1 MTRKLHFLFFRYL
14 TLNDT
19 DFIIK
24 NIDDAKM
31 TFADSFILEG
41 DDAKM
46 TNNTLPKYM
55 NLQQTCQYLNVKSIN
70 TLYKLIDDG
79 LPVIKIG
86 RSRRVSQEAADR
98 YMESKTVNKQ
108 F

>member
-1 MTRKLHFLFFRYL
+1 
-14 TLNDT
+14 
-19 DFIIK
+19 
-24 NIDDAKM
+24 
-31 TFADSFILEG
+31 
-41 DDAKM
+41 M